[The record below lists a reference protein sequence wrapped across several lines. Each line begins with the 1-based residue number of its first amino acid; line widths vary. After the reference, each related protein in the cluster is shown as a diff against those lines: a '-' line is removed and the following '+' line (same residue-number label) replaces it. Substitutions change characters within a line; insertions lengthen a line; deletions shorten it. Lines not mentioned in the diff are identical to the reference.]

1 MGSWG
6 QVSLAY
12 TATAADAGN
21 KIGIK
26 MWGAKYVKFEDVT
39 LFHSSEPLA
48 SDPQVDLYEDKKIDF
63 KDYAV
68 LADQWLDEQLW
79 P

>member
-1 MGSWG
+1 MTGDW
-6 QVSLAY
+6 LANDP
-12 TATAADAGN
+12 ALEADLN
-21 KIGIK
+21 
-26 MWGAKYVKFEDVT
+26 
-39 LFHSSEPLA
+39 
-48 SDPQVDLYEDKKIDF
+48 VDSTVDF